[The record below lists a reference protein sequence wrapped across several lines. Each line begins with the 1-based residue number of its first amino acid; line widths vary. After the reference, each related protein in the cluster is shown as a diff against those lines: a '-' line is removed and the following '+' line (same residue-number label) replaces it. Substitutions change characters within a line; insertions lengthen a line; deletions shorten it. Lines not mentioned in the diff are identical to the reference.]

1 MQGEEFL
8 VESLVNW
15 LFYNLLTMA
24 YTYFLQQSFEKDT
37 TTGANFYWAGLF
49 LPYAGNRN
57 LLFNILFNSY
67 TCIYIDQV
75 HSTIPS
81 RSSPPLH
88 FLQFHI
94 ALFFFFLF
102 CPEISADVCYSSHE
116 GCSSR
121 EQGLTHQSPTQ
132 ALRLSQPCLPS
143 SHCNFPSRIL

>member
-1 MQGEEFL
+1 M
-8 VESLVNW
+8 NW

-94 ALFFFFLF
+94 ALFFFFYF
-102 CPEISADVCYSSHE
+102 
-116 GCSSR
+116 
-121 EQGLTHQSPTQ
+121 
-132 ALRLSQPCLPS
+132 ALRFLQMCATRPMKAAARESKG
-143 SHCNFPSRIL
+143 SHTSHPPKHSGFPNPACPLLTATSLQEFCRL